1 MSDRRVGVVS
11 GILALVVGLLLVAGL
26 AACLPVTTQ
35 PAPTISPTEP
45 APTDTPTP
53 TIVWFPPTPT
63 YTPFPTP
70 IITPTMEASPL
81 AGELIFQDNFTDS
94 TRWILGQ
101 TASTSVAL
109 GVEELTLALDH
120 PGAYLYTL
128 REGTDLADFYLEITA
143 SPSLCKGPD
152 EYGLLL
158 RVSPAQDFY
167 RFSLTCD
174 GQLRLDKYYQGKAS
188 SPQPLMYSGAVPPGA
203 PSSSRLG
210 VWFSGKEM
218 RFYVNGEYQFTVND
232 PTLKSGG
239 LGAFIRS
246 NGDNAVTV
254 SFSDLQVY
262 DPAK

>member
-1 MSDRRVGVVS
+1 MDDRRKHVASV
-11 GILALVVGLLLVAGL
+11 ILALGAGLLLAAGM
-26 AACLPVTTQ
+26 AACLPVTAEPLPSETPTQ
-35 PAPTISPTEP
+35 VVL
-45 APTDTPTP
+45 TDTPTP

-63 YTPFPTP
+63 YTVFPTP
-70 IITPTMEASPL
+70 IITPTMVASSL
-81 AGELIFQDNFTDS
+81 AGELILQDDFTDP
-94 TRWILGQ
+94 TQWILGQ

-109 GVEELTLALDH
+109 GVDELTLALDH

-128 REGTDLADFYLEITA
+128 RQGSDLADFYLEISA
-143 SPSLCKGPD
+143 SPSLCRGPD

-158 RVSPAQDFY
+158 RVSPDMDFY

-174 GQLRLDKYYQGKAS
+174 GQLRLDKYYQGRAS

-210 VWFSGKEM
+210 VWASGKEM

-232 PTLKSGG
+232 PSLKSGG
-239 LGAFIRS
+239 LGVFIRS
-246 NGDNAVTV
+246 NGENAETV

-262 DPAK
+262 EPVE